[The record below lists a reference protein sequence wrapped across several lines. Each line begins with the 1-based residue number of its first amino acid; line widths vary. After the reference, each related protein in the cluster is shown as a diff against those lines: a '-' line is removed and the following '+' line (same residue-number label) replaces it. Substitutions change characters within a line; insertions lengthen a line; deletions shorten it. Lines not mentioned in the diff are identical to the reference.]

1 MLRAV
6 FVNHWSLSCWSLL
19 VTRNSHGVPF
29 QQKHLDICLYEATM
43 GSHERRFGC
52 SRPQP
57 PAWSTRVCFR
67 QWSCVDH
74 IAPARCIKAF
84 VCSQSHCDRNETL
97 STPTYYF
104 IAQNIQHLENSRE
117 SWAWLRMSKYV
128 WIWYDEYKRLHGT
141 MGNSTRQNM
150 PQVFKIHLLVPE
162 TATPMRR
169 GRFLSKHS
177 QYV

>member
-43 GSHERRFGC
+43 GSHERFFGC

-67 QWSCVDH
+67 LEWSCVDH

-84 VCSQSHCDRNETL
+84 VGSQSHCDRNETL

-104 IAQNIQHLENSRE
+104 IAQNIRHLESLEHDWGCLNMSEYDMMNTNACMVQWEIQHGKTCHKSSRFICWFLKPRRWE
-117 SWAWLRMSKYV
+117 GAGFCPNTRSMSRV
-128 WIWYDEYKRLHGT
+128 
-141 MGNSTRQNM
+141 
-150 PQVFKIHLLVPE
+150 
-162 TATPMRR
+162 
-169 GRFLSKHS
+169 
-177 QYV
+177 